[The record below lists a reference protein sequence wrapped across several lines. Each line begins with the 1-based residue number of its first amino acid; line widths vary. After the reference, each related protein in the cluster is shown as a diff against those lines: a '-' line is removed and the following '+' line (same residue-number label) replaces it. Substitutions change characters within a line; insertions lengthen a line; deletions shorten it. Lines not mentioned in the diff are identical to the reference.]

1 MASSKRLGIIKSV
14 IATFSKER
22 PLSSLELRRAG
33 VSRELAYYY
42 VKSGW
47 LKRLERGAFALE
59 GGELSQDGCLEF
71 LNTRFPGLHI
81 GGKTALSWRGLI
93 HNVPFQET
101 LCLWG
106 PKGGRIPVWFRDR
119 FPCRYT
125 SRQLFEQPIMQTTAI
140 SSLPDKHG
148 KVTVSEPERA
158 LLELLSEVGTHQE
171 VGEARNI
178 MELLGSIR
186 PESLIPLLIHCRQ
199 TKASR
204 LCVQWAEELGL
215 PWATQAAE
223 AIKGVTGG
231 ARWVRKLASGH
242 TLILKGS

>member
-1 MASSKRLGIIKSV
+1 
-14 IATFSKER
+14 
-22 PLSSLELRRAG
+22 
-33 VSRELAYYY
+33 
-42 VKSGW
+42 
-47 LKRLERGAFALE
+47 
-59 GGELSQDGCLEF
+59 
-71 LNTRFPGLHI
+71 
-81 GGKTALSWRGLI
+81 
-93 HNVPFQET
+93 
-101 LCLWG
+101 
-106 PKGGRIPVWFRDR
+106 
-119 FPCRYT
+119 
-125 SRQLFEQPIMQTTAI
+125 MQTTAI

-215 PWATQAAE
+215 PWATQAAK

>member
-1 MASSKRLGIIKSV
+1 MSSSERAGIIKGV
-14 IATFSKER
+14 ISTFSKER
-22 PLSSLELRRAG
+22 PISSLELRRAK
-33 VSRELAYYY
+33 VSNELAYRY

-47 LKRLERGAFALE
+47 LKRLERGTFAFAAA
-59 GGELSQDGCLEF
+59 ELSQDGSLEF
-71 LNTRFPGLHI
+71 LAERYPGLHI

-101 LCLWG
+101 LFLWG
-106 PKGGRIPVWFRDR
+106 PKDVRIPAWFQDR

-125 SRQLFEQPIMQTTAI
+125 SRQLFEEPITQTTAI
-140 SSLPDKHG
+140 SNLPDKHG
-148 KVTVSEPERA
+148 EVPVSEPERA

-171 VGEARNI
+171 LEEARNI
-178 MELLGSIR
+178 IELLGSLR
-186 PESLIPLLIHCRQ
+186 PECLLPLLTHCRQ
-199 TKASR
+199 TKAAR
-204 LCVQWAEELGL
+204 LCVQWAGELGL
-215 PWATQAAE
+215 PWAAQAAE

>member
-1 MASSKRLGIIKSV
+1 MSSSRRTGIIKGVLS
-14 IATFSKER
+14 TFSKEK
-22 PLSSLELRRAG
+22 PISSLQLRQAG
-33 VSRELAYYY
+33 VSNELAYRY

-47 LKRLERGAFALE
+47 LKRFERGTF
-59 GGELSQDGCLEF
+59 GFMGDELNQVGSLEF
-71 LNTRFPGLHI
+71 LAERYPGLHI
-81 GGKTALSWRGLI
+81 GGKTALAWRGLL

-106 PKGGRIPVWFRDR
+106 PKDVRIPAWFRER

-125 SRQLFEQPIMQTTAI
+125 SRLLFEEPITQTTAI
-140 SSLPDKHG
+140 SNLPDKHG
-148 KVTVSEPERA
+148 DVPVSEPERA
-158 LLELLSEVGTHQE
+158 MLELLSEVGTHQE

-178 MELLGSIR
+178 VELLGSLR
-186 PESLIPLLIHCRQ
+186 VESLLPLLTHCRQ
-199 TKASR
+199 TKAAR
-204 LCVQWAEELGL
+204 LCVQWAAELGL

-231 ARWVRKLASGH
+231 ARWVRKLACGH